1 MLSKNTS
8 FPNRNVY
15 GGCGCKKI
23 DDGEQ
28 IGPRFFFRIHPFPS
42 KNTIAR
48 RVDWVFVTAVAL
60 ASVAALAGLALALKL
75 KAGWLDVFGTGNHW
89 YPARTWLAG
98 LEITL
103 IIGDSNG
110 KIIYK

>member
-1 MLSKNTS
+1 MFS
-8 FPNRNVY
+8 
-15 GGCGCKKI
+15 
-23 DDGEQ
+23 
-28 IGPRFFFRIHPFPS
+28 S

-89 YPARTWLAG
+89 YPARTWPGNHPNNWRFKWENHL
-98 LEITL
+98 
-103 IIGDSNG
+103 
-110 KIIYK
+110 